1 MVGKLLS
8 FWEGNFSGAM
18 LNFRWVLWLDARLP
32 KAKLGMVQD
41 DFCVELRKSTLEFPI
56 KDRRSENQPL
66 CFLFMTEHRSETW
79 FVHPP
84 VSSLK

>member
-1 MVGKLLS
+1 MFHEFHHYGWMQDSLKL
-8 FWEGNFSGAM
+8 
-18 LNFRWVLWLDARLP
+18 
-32 KAKLGMVQD
+32 KLGMVQD

-56 KDRRSENQPL
+56 KDRLSENQPL